1 MKIKTTNPENKETY
15 LKRVVIELWVDYKIA
30 SRPESELRRIF
41 ETKRIEGDGL
51 IITGYKP
58 ESDKIQVIVAPKHI
72 EIME

>member
-1 MKIKTTNPENKETY
+1 MKTTLPPQGESY
-15 LKRVVIELWVDYKIA
+15 LKRVIIELWVDYKIA